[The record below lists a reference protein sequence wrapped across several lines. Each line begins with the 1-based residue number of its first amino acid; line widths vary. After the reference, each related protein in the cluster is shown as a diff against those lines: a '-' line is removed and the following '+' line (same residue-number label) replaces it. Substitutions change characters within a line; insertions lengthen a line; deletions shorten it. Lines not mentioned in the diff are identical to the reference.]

1 MIIFLFL
8 IVIIQ
13 FFPITCYYRKPQFD
27 FPIERILQYKLNPEK
42 CIFIGDMKTNKTTA
56 TILNIKFINTDD
68 I

>member
-13 FFPITCYYRKPQFD
+13 F

-42 CIFIGDMKTNKTTA
+42 CIFIGDMKINKTTA
-56 TILNIKFINTDD
+56 TRLNIKFINIDD
-68 I
+68 IWKNDL